1 MMINRFIQ
9 QPCASM
15 LTVLLLLFSISA
27 AADSASIDPQA
38 DKVLRSMSSFLGSLS
53 SFSMK
58 ASIENELVT
67 DEGQKLQLSS
77 SAEIAIKR
85 PGKMQVT
92 RKGMFA
98 DMEIIFD
105 GKTFTLHD
113 KDTNLYIQ
121 RKAPGTVDDAIRLFE
136 LETGL
141 YAPGAD
147 LLFADSYPILKS
159 GVKHGDYIGTT
170 TFNGIEAH
178 HLAFR
183 ENKVDWQLWIM
194 VGNEPLPMKY
204 VITSKWITAAPQFSV
219 HFHDWKTR
227 AQIPASQF
235 EFSEPAGA
243 RRINAVSFNEF
254 GEMKSE
260 NEGQQ

>member
-1 MMINRFIQ
+1 MMINRFMQ
-9 QPCASM
+9 RPCASM
-15 LTVLLLLFSISA
+15 LSVLPLLFSISA
-27 AADSASIDPQA
+27 AADSASINPQA
-38 DKVLRSMSSFLGSLS
+38 DKVLRSMATFLGSLS

-85 PGKMQVT
+85 PGKMYVT

-98 DMEIIFD
+98 DIEMIYD
-105 GKTFTLHD
+105 AKTFTFLD
-113 KDTNLYIQ
+113 KKKNLYIQ
-121 RKAPGTVDDAIRLFE
+121 RQALGTVDDAIRLVEF
-136 LETGL
+136 ETGL

-159 GVKHGDYIGTT
+159 GVTRGDYMGIT

-183 ENKVDWQLWIM
+183 ENNVDWQLWVK
-194 VGNEPLPMKY
+194 VGNEPLPLKY

-219 HFHDWKTR
+219 RFYDWKTK
-227 AQIPASQF
+227 AQIPDSQF
-235 EFSEPAGA
+235 EFSMPAGA
-243 RRINAVSFNEF
+243 RRIDAISFNEI
-254 GEMKSE
+254 GEMKTE
-260 NEGQQ
+260 EEGQQ